1 MERLGRYEIVSEVG
15 RGGMGIVYRGV
26 DTVLGRTVAIKTIRL
41 GEQGTP
47 EEARTLRERLIRE
60 ARAAATLSHPNV
72 VTVHDIGQEGDV
84 DYIVME
90 FVQGRTLDGVLAD
103 PDAPHTQ
110 EFFLEV
116 LEGAARALDYAHAHG
131 IVHRDVKPSNILI
144 QDRGGVKI
152 SDFGIAKLTSSTTMT
167 ETGKLLGSPHY
178 MAPEQL
184 KGERVTGSSDQFAL
198 AAIAYTLLT
207 GRKPFDGDTFAAL
220 AAKVLFEDPPSPL
233 LFNTRLSPEVEQVL
247 SKAMSKDPA
256 GRFESCAQFVDALK
270 NACRLSGP
278 EPLPGSEKPLP
289 RRNWVAVAAAAALL
303 LVVIAA
309 GLYLLKRQQRA
320 GQAEVEAL
328 RKAAP
333 ATSAPAMQP
342 KPEPK
347 PVTPPA
353 EAKSREPAQPQPPA
367 RPPRAVEQRVNPTD
381 GLVYVKVPPGTF
393 RMGCSPGDKQCFDD
407 EDPVRSVTIS
417 KGFWLGRTEVTVEA
431 YQRFARATGRELP
444 PAPRFNQD
452 WQEARQP
459 MANVRWDAAEAFCQ
473 WAGGRLPTEA
483 EWEYAARAGSQAAF
497 YGKPDEVSWN
507 SGQDGHRD
515 ETVHP
520 VGQKAPNALGLYD
533 MLGNLREWC
542 RDFYGPYTP
551 GAVTDPAGPLA
562 GDQHVMRGG
571 AFNDRQRALRVSF
584 RFRAH
589 DRNSDFGLRCA
600 LPAP

>member
-26 DTVLGRTVAIKTIRL
+26 DTALGRTVAIKTIRL

-60 ARAAATLSHPNV
+60 ARAAGTLSHPNV

-90 FVQGRTLDGVLAD
+90 FVQGRPLDRVLAD

-131 IVHRDVKPSNILI
+131 IVHRDVKPGNILI

-167 ETGKLLGSPHY
+167 EAGTLLGSPHY

-184 KGERVTGSSDQFAL
+184 KGEPVTGSSDQFAL

-233 LFNTRLSPEVEQVL
+233 LFNTRLSREVEQVL
-247 SKAMSKDPA
+247 GKGMAKDPA
-256 GRFESCAQFVDALK
+256 GRFESCVQFVDALK

-278 EPLPGSEKPLP
+278 EPLPGSEKLLP

-303 LVVIAA
+303 LVVIAV

-333 ATSAPAMQP
+333 ATTAPVTEP
-342 KPEPK
+342 KPAAK
-347 PVTPPA
+347 PVTPLP
-353 EAKSREPAQPQPPA
+353 EAKRREPARGPA
-367 RPPRAVEQRVNPTD
+367 PAPRAVEQRVNPAD
-381 GLVYVKVPPGTF
+381 GLVYVKIPAGTF
-393 RMGCSPGDKQCFDD
+393 QMGCSPGDKQCDD
-407 EDPVRSVTIS
+407 EDEKPVHTVTVS
-417 KGFWLGRTEVTVEA
+417 QGFWLGQTEVTVEA

-444 PAPRFNQD
+444 PAPRFSRD
-452 WQEARQP
+452 WQEPRQP
-459 MANVRWDAAEAFCQ
+459 MANVRWDEAEAFCQ

-483 EWEYAARAGSQAAF
+483 EWEYAARAGSRAAF
-497 YGKPDEVSWN
+497 YGPVDAVAWN
-507 SGQDGHRD
+507 SGEDGHRD
-515 ETVHP
+515 ETVHA
-520 VGQKAPNALGLYD
+520 VGQKVPNAWGLYD
-533 MLGNLREWC
+533 VLGNVREWC
-542 RDFYGPYTP
+542 RDFYGPYTA
-551 GAVTDPAGPLA
+551 GAVTDPSGP
-562 GDQHVMRGG
+562 GSGSQHVMRGG
-571 AFNDRQRALRVSF
+571 AFNDRHRALHVSF

-589 DRNSDFGLRCA
+589 DRNSDFGFRCA
-600 LPAP
+600 LPGP